1 MEKYSAE
8 IERLNNYGYDDLDL
22 PETSPV
28 PRSSQPDPEFYCEEF
43 YTNTSLTDEAC
54 MQLLR
59 MIQKTQAISIR
70 LSEFVEVITCSESQL
85 TERYSSHRDI
95 MLRNVKSLLSDSWI
109 CMDLLFYPSYFAP
122 SKILRPLVILNSNN
136 ESVEE
141 GDYIKCSLWKSF
153 INEHKSVTFLYSRV
167 LSALEINDA
176 LMFVKYN
183 SQTNLIESCG
193 SFEAYAIKTF
203 GNSTKDINKAFNTT
217 LELPDDGEDDR
228 WLTEFKNANWKMALV
243 QEDFRRELE
252 ASWYKND
259 EIGQD
264 VKFFRANN

>member
-1 MEKYSAE
+1 
-8 IERLNNYGYDDLDL
+8 
-22 PETSPV
+22 
-28 PRSSQPDPEFYCEEF
+28 
-43 YTNTSLTDEAC
+43 
-54 MQLLR
+54 
-59 MIQKTQAISIR
+59 
-70 LSEFVEVITCSESQL
+70 
-85 TERYSSHRDI
+85 
-95 MLRNVKSLLSDSWI
+95 
-109 CMDLLFYPSYFAP
+109 
-122 SKILRPLVILNSNN
+122 
-136 ESVEE
+136 
-141 GDYIKCSLWKSF
+141 
-153 INEHKSVTFLYSRV
+153 V